1 MYSEV
6 THDILVEVAPVY
18 VPERSNRDLKYY
30 FFAYTIRIEN
40 LGTHTV
46 QLLRRHWIIRDGQ
59 THEEHV
65 VGDGVVGE
73 QPVLAPGESFTYTSA
88 CPLRTPT
95 GNMRGL
101 YEMIDESRHRFKVAI
116 PVFFLRGHER
126 DVERDLSSSF

>member
-1 MYSEV
+1 MYSQV
-6 THDILVEVAPVY
+6 SNSILVEVAPVY
-18 VPERSNRDLKYY
+18 VPERSNRELKYY

-40 LGTHTV
+40 LGRHTC
-46 QLLRRHWIIRDGQ
+46 QLLRRHWVIRDGNG
-59 THEEHV
+59 HEEHV

-95 GNMRGL
+95 GNMRGI
-101 YEMIDESRHRFKVAI
+101 YEMVDEEKHRFKVTI

-126 DVERDLSSSF
+126 DLDMTSSF

>member
-1 MYSEV
+1 MYAEV

-40 LGTHTV
+40 LGPHTV
-46 QLLRRHWIIRDGQ
+46 QLLRRHWVIRDGQ
-59 THEEHV
+59 NHEEHV
-65 VGDGVVGE
+65 MGDGVVGE
-73 QPVLAPGESFTYTSA
+73 QPVLTPGESFTYTSA

-95 GNMRGL
+95 GNMRGT
-101 YEMIDESRHRFKVAI
+101 YEMIDELRHRIKVAI

-126 DVERDLSSSF
+126 DLELTSSF